1 MASYTSFSLHGAGP
15 VVCCSSS
22 KSKNKSFDGNKLG
35 AVDWGCDAYTP
46 EGSQIFQEWLTSQ
59 RRLPP
64 QKLTLQPV
72 ESGGRGLVAKTNIR
86 RGEKLL
92 YVPFSLVITRD
103 SEWTC
108 AQSQWCLSA
117 EDVPD
122 WPFLA
127 TYLISEAS
135 KGKDSPWH
143 PYISALPNKPESI
156 LLWSETETRNY
167 LFASSVINQ
176 ALERIAEV
184 ENTFDSI
191 DSSIYKKHSDLF
203 PSEFFNV
210 QSFKWAFGILFSRLV
225 RLQSLNQQ
233 VALVP
238 WADMLNH
245 SSQVKACLDYE
256 AGSKT
261 IILTT
266 DQAYR
271 PSEQVFISYGEKS
284 KGEILLSYGF
294 VSANV
299 DEMDSLNIS
308 LSLSHDDELFAAKKA
323 ALEEHGLSCSCKYP
337 ITIGGIPSQL
347 FAFSYLIA
355 CPASLESCFSQLAA
369 AAASEGVTQL
379 DGFRPFA
386 FDAPLNLD
394 IQAYETILKTVEAS
408 LTKISR
414 FLGDIDRK
422 NNVGILKGNDGK
434 PVSLELSGKVKLACT
449 LCLSEQRILQR
460 AQYVLRSKL
469 RELRARQAL
478 SGESVLAGSGFLY
491 GLGKL
496 FK

>member
-1 MASYTSFSLHGAGP
+1 MDMASYTSGSLHAARP
-15 VVCCSSS
+15 VVCSSSAS
-22 KSKNKSFDGNKLG
+22 KSKSADANKL

-46 EGSQIFQEWLTSQ
+46 KGSKFFQEWLTSQ
-59 RRLPP
+59 RLPP

-92 YVPFSLVITRD
+92 YVPFSLVITCN

-108 AQSQWCLSA
+108 SQSRLCLSA

-143 PYISALPNKPESI
+143 PYFSALPRKPESI
-156 LLWSETETRNY
+156 LLWSETEVRNY
-167 LFASSVINQ
+167 LFASSIINQ

-184 ENTFDSI
+184 ENTFASL
-191 DSSIYKKHSDLF
+191 DSSIYKKHPDLF
-203 PSEFFNV
+203 PSQFFNA

-225 RLQSLNQQ
+225 RLQSLNEQ

-238 WADMLNH
+238 WADMVNH

-256 AGSKT
+256 AASKT

-266 DQAYR
+266 DKAYQ
-271 PSEQVFISYGEKS
+271 PSEQVFISYGDKS

-294 VSANV
+294 VSANA
-299 DEMDSLNIS
+299 DGMDSLDIS
-308 LSLSHDDELFAAKKA
+308 LSLSRDDEMFAAKQA
-323 ALEEHGLSCSCKYP
+323 ALEEHGLSSTCKYP

-355 CPASLESCFSQLAA
+355 CPSSLESRFSQMAA
-369 AAASEGVTQL
+369 AAASKGVTRL
-379 DGFRPFA
+379 DGFRPFT
-386 FDAPLNLD
+386 FDVPLDVD

-408 LTKISR
+408 LGKISR
-414 FLGDIDRK
+414 FLGENEKMNDA
-422 NNVGILKGNDGK
+422 GMQKGNDGK
-434 PVSLELSGKVKLACT
+434 LASLGLSGKLKMAYT
-449 LCLSEQRILQR
+449 LCVSEQRILQR
-460 AQYVLRSKL
+460 AQYILRSKL
-469 RELRARQAL
+469 RELRARKAS
-478 SGESVLAGSGFLY
+478 SGEAGSGFLY